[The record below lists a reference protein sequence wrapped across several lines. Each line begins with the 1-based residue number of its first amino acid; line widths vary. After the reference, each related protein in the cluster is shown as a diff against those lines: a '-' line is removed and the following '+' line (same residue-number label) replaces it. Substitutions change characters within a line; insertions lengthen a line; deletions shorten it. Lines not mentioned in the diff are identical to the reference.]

1 MGAAAPSGSRLNSYS
16 IEQSMN
22 KTTHLKSSVAIQL
35 QRDGAR
41 AFVKS
46 WLELLGRIAGK
57 SADPAPA

>member
-1 MGAAAPSGSRLNSYS
+1 
-16 IEQSMN
+16 MN